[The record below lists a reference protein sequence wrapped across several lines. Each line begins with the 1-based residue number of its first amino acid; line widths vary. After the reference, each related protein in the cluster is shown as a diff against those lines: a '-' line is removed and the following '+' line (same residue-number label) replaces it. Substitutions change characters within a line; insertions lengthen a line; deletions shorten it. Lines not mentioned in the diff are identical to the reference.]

1 MLRFSIKSLIY
12 ITAVLAALLLTF
24 REAEHGPTLA
34 GLAGFVMY
42 LALVGGNLY
51 HHWNDGD
58 VIMAEK
64 SEQEKAAELNPST

>member
-34 GLAGFVMY
+34 GITGFVMY
-42 LALVGGNLY
+42 LALVGWNLY
-51 HHWNDGD
+51 QHWNDGD
-58 VIMAEK
+58 VIMAE
-64 SEQEKAAELNPST
+64 ECDQEKRPE